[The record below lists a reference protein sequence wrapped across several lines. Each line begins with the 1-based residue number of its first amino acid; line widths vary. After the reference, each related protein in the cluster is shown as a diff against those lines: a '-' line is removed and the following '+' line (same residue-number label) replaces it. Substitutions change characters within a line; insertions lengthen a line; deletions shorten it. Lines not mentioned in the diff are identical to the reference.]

1 MGEEYSSPFWVIQPG
16 GRMPVIA
23 DTPASSS
30 RRKAAPLRFVE
41 KYFYTFMS
49 LLVAVVVTYGFSRT
63 VDRNLIHAEVPRP
76 KALWFHGFL
85 FYGWVLFF
93 ILQSALVRIRSVKL
107 HKTLGWFGTAMGV
120 AVVLSGFTITVVMA
134 RFQVHQLHERPGG
147 FVSLSILDMLCF
159 GTCFGLSIWWRK
171 RPEYHRRLLLIA
183 NCAMAAPGFGRFP
196 ALIVPRGTGLFYA
209 WVDVLILMGVTR
221 DRLVNGRTHIVY
233 KVALPIL
240 MVGQA
245 LAVYLALHKP
255 ALWIQF
261 TMAIAR

>member
-1 MGEEYSSPFWVIQPG
+1 
-16 GRMPVIA
+16 MPVIA
-23 DTPASSS
+23 DMPASYS
-30 RRKAAPLRFVE
+30 RHKATPLRFLE

-49 LLVAVVVTYGFSRT
+49 LVVVAVVTYGFSRT
-63 VDRNLIHAEVPRP
+63 VDQNLIHAEVPRP
-76 KALWFHGFL
+76 KALWFHGLL
-85 FYGWVLFF
+85 FYAWVLFF
-93 ILQSALVRIRSVKL
+93 VLQSVLVRMRSVKL
-107 HKTLGWFGTAMGV
+107 HKTLGWFGAAMGV
-120 AVVLSGFTITVVMA
+120 AVVVAGFTITVIMA
-134 RFQVHQLHERPGG
+134 RFQVQQLHAKSLG
-147 FVSLSILDMLCF
+147 FVSLSIVDMLCF

-196 ALIVPRGTGLFYA
+196 ALLVPRGTGLFYA

-233 KVALPIL
+233 KVALPIM

-245 LAVYLALHKP
+245 LAVYVALHKP
-255 ALWIQF
+255 AFWVNF